1 MTQELIFYPSIAMF
15 ALTALMLARMG
26 VQRYRA
32 VAAGAVDPRYYR
44 LYTGA
49 EEPPELRKLARHVQ
63 NHFEVP
69 PLFHLVV
76 LMIYV
81 TGQVSTLSLVLAWL
95 FVILRGLHSAMH
107 LGRNVVTRRFASFI
121 ASSAVLAG
129 LWAVFAVGLLQ
140 R

>member
-15 ALTALMLARMG
+15 ALTAGVLVRMG
-26 VQRYRA
+26 IMRYRA
-32 VAAGAVDPRYYR
+32 VAAGEVDPRYYR

-49 EEPPELRKLARHVQ
+49 EEPLELRKLGRHVQ

-76 LMIYV
+76 LMLYV
-81 TGQVSTLSLVLAWL
+81 TGQVNLLSLVLAWL
-95 FVILRGLHSAMH
+95 FVALRALHSAIH
-107 LGRNVVTRRFASFI
+107 LGRNVVPRRFASFI
-121 ASSAVLAG
+121 ASGTVLAG
-129 LWAVFAVGLLQ
+129 LWLSFAVGLLQ